1 MVAVGVQCPTI
12 EYEAGGAAMSRVRRV
27 YPMNHEIVLT
37 PGKYVELQAEL
48 ENLIGIERPLIAE
61 RIRQARAL
69 GDLSENFDYQDA
81 KRQQGFLEG
90 RVLNLKS
97 MLEKTHIIEY
107 AGGSDEVGLGSA
119 VKVWDQEFEEEIEY
133 TIVGALE
140 ADPTQQR
147 ISNTSPIGQ
156 SLLGKKVGETVL
168 VHTPGGMQT
177 YEVRE
182 IR

>member
-1 MVAVGVQCPTI
+1 
-12 EYEAGGAAMSRVRRV
+12 
-27 YPMNHEIVLT
+27 MNHEIVLT
-37 PGKYVELQAEL
+37 PSKLAELQAEL
-48 ENLIGIERPLIAE
+48 EHLLGTERVAIAE

-90 RVLNLKS
+90 RIMNLRN
-97 MLEKTHIIEY
+97 MIEKAHVIEY
-107 AGGSDEVGLGSA
+107 AGGSDQVSLGSS

-140 ADPTQQR
+140 ADPTQSK

-156 SLLGKKVGETVL
+156 ALLSKKIGDTVR
-168 VHTPGGMQT
+168 VHTPGGVQT
-177 YEVRE
+177 YEIRE